1 MEVVKLMAIVAILSI
16 GGCASDELSDAYG
29 QFEADEIMISAEST
43 GKLLSF
49 DVKEGELLSENV
61 AVAVVDTSMLMLKK
75 NEIEASISAV
85 KSRLSNLTAQ
95 EEVVKSQLNTAEKN
109 VNRLKA
115 LKADNAATEQQLDEA
130 EGALETLKR
139 QINAIKTQRQSVYAE
154 IETMNVR
161 MAQVQDQ
168 IEKSVV
174 VNPVKGRVLSTF
186 VESFEFTNTGKPLYE
201 IANLDELIL
210 RVYVSG
216 AQLDEVILG
225 NEVTVIFDKDEKENH
240 TTSGKVTWIS
250 SKAEFTPKMI
260 QTKEERVTQVY
271 AVKIAVKNTEGLLKI
286 GMPGEV
292 NFK

>member
-1 MEVVKLMAIVAILSI
+1 MEVVKLIAIVAILSI
-16 GGCASDELSDAYG
+16 GCASDELSDAYG

-61 AVAVVDTSMLMLKK
+61 AIAVVDTSILVFKK
-75 NEIEASISAV
+75 KEIEASITAV
-85 KSRLSNLTAQ
+85 QSNLSNLTAQ
-95 EEVVKSQLNTAEKN
+95 EEVVKSQLNTAKKN
-109 VNRLKA
+109 VNRMKA

-130 EGALETLKR
+130 EGAFETLKR
-139 QINAIKTQRQSVYAE
+139 QKDAIKIQRQSVYAE
-154 IETMNVR
+154 IETMKVR
-161 MAQVQDQ
+161 MAQIQDQ

-174 VNPVKGRVLSTF
+174 VNPIKGRVLATC
-186 VESFEFTNTGKPLYE
+186 VEPFEFTNTGKPLYE

-225 NEVTVIFDKDEKENH
+225 NEVTVIFDKDENENH
-240 TTSGKVTWIS
+240 TTSGKVTWVS

-260 QTKEERVTQVY
+260 QTKEERITQVY
-271 AVKIAVKNTEGLLKI
+271 AVKIAVKNNEGLLKI

-292 NFK
+292 NFN